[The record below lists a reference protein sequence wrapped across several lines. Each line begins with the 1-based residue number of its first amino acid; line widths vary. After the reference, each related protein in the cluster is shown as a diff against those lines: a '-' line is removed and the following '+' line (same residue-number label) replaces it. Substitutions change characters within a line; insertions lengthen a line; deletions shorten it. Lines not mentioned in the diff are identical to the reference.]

1 MVKNVLVVDSDA
13 QFTEDFGLKLTGRG
27 YLVKCDPSAAKGLT
41 SLRDYQADIIFVDFG
56 LPDLNMPK
64 FLSRLRYSES
74 ARLRTIPTIAI
85 GSELTD
91 NIILEAYRRGAD
103 YVMEKPLQDK
113 FLFAILDYLIG
124 DLTAEER
131 EVLETLI

>member
-1 MVKNVLVVDSDA
+1 MVKKVLVVDSDPG
-13 QFTEDFGLKLTGRG
+13 FSEELGLKLTGRG

-56 LPDLNMPK
+56 LPDLDMPR
-64 FLSRLRYSES
+64 FLSRLRYSET

-85 GSELTD
+85 GSDLTD
-91 NIILEAYRRGAD
+91 RTILEAYRKGAD

-124 DLTAEER
+124 DITAEER
-131 EVLETLI
+131 ERLEELI